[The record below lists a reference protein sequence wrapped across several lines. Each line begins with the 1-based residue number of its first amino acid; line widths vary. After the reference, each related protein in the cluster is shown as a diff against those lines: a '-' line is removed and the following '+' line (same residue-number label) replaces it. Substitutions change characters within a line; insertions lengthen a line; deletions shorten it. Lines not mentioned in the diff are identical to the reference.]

1 MDLFSAILPCY
12 DLTNAFISNLLQ
24 MVPFAVNVFCLGILE
39 IHFERKFCQ
48 VANRVRG
55 FLYFL
60 LFIFKAFFRVYVLKS
75 RGALALAAGE
85 YSVERHFVIYDPM
98 TQLNYD

>member
-39 IHFERKFCQ
+39 IHFERKFC
-48 VANRVRG
+48 
-55 FLYFL
+55 
-60 LFIFKAFFRVYVLKS
+60 
-75 RGALALAAGE
+75 
-85 YSVERHFVIYDPM
+85 
-98 TQLNYD
+98 